1 MLKVMV
7 FGTFDIVHPGHIHM
21 LKEAK
26 SYGDYLIVV
35 VSRDEITRQVKG
47 KAPMLDE
54 NTRLEHVKQL
64 NIANKVRLGN
74 LGEDRYQAIREEQ
87 PDIIALGYD
96 QVAFVDK
103 LKKNIKDSI
112 KVVRLQPF
120 QPEIY
125 KSSKIKEKMENQD

>member
-1 MLKVMV
+1 MQKVMV

-26 SYGDYLIVV
+26 TFGDYLIVI
-35 VSRDEITRQVKG
+35 VSRDKVTHEVKG
-47 KAPMLDE
+47 KTPMLDE
-54 NTRLEHVKQL
+54 NTRLENIKKL
-64 NIANKVRLGN
+64 NIADKVRLGN
-74 LGEDRYQAIREEQ
+74 LGPDRYQAIREEC

-103 LKKNIKDSI
+103 LKENIKDSI
-112 KVVRLQPF
+112 KIVRLQSF

-125 KSSKIKEKMENQD
+125 KSSKIKEKMQNQE